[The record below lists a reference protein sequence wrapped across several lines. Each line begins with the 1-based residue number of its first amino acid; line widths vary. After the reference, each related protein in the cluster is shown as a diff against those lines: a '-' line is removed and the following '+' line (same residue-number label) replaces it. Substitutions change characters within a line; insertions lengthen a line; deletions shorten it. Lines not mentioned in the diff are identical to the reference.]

1 MTKIFWITITA
12 QTCQAIQRST
22 FNEFRYIADDSFPGP
37 GKIYTKNN
45 YYLRPVVAWSNS
57 TVIFTAVDDGNGG
70 DSEIPSDVCPLYTG
84 QWTAQ
89 ESEASLDCPGSDL
102 YRS

>member
-45 YYLRPVVAWSNS
+45 YYLRPGTYLVNW
-57 TVIFTAVDDGNGG
+57 
-70 DSEIPSDVCPLYTG
+70 EYR
-84 QWTAQ
+84 
-89 ESEASLDCPGSDL
+89 ASACW
-102 YRS
+102 